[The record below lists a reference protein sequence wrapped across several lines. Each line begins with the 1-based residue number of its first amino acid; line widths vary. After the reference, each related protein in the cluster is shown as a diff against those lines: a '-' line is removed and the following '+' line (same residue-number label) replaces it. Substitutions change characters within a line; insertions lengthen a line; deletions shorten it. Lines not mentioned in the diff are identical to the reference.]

1 MNKDLHIKLP
11 LLKDVFFALVTALF
25 FSAFIYFAHFELTCK
40 LCDSLFALAA
50 FASLLYAPKRVVL
63 ISGFFIGL
71 FWFYW
76 IGYSFKHYG
85 ITPMIEPFIALGFG
99 LIYALFF
106 ASLALTRKV
115 YLRVLILFGLSFIA
129 PFGFNWM
136 KIELLFINS
145 YFGTTKLD
153 LALILTALALPAF
166 FHSRYKYLPLFLLIG
181 AIQFSPPKP
190 LTLPPLKI
198 DLIATHLGQAEK
210 WDPNNLE
217 YIINL
222 NLAYIDDAIDQG
234 YDAVVLP
241 ESAFPMFLNESP
253 ILLEYLSEKSKQISI
268 ITGALLS
275 EENKHFNVT
284 YHFEDGNYTIAKK
297 IVLVPFGEYVPL
309 PRFMQKW
316 VSDTFF
322 GGASDFSMATEP
334 TNFVIKG
341 IKFRNAI
348 CFEATTDE
356 LYQNKPQYM
365 ITTSNNGWFL
375 PSIEPTLQNLL
386 LKYYSQKYG
395 TVIFHA
401 ANRAGTGIVQ

>member
-1 MNKDLHIKLP
+1 MNKHLHMNLP
-11 LLKDVFFALVTALF
+11 LLKDLFVAVITAVF
-25 FSAFIYFAHFELTCK
+25 FSAFIYFAHFNITCK

-50 FASLLYAPKRVVL
+50 FASLLYAPKRVVFL
-63 ISGFFIGL
+63 SGFFIGL

-76 IGYSFKHYG
+76 IGYSFKYYG
-85 ITPMIEPFIALGFG
+85 MSPSVEPFIAFGFG
-99 LIYALFF
+99 LVYTLFF
-106 ASLALTRKV
+106 GTLAITNKV
-115 YLRVLILFGLSFIA
+115 YLRAFILFGLSYVA

-153 LALILTALALPAF
+153 LALILVALTLPAF
-166 FHSRYKYLPLFLLIG
+166 LHGKFKYLPLLIVSL
-181 AIQFSPPKP
+181 ALSLSHPI
-190 LTLPPLKI
+190 LTPPPLKI

-210 WDPNNLE
+210 WDPNNLQ
-217 YIINL
+217 YVVNL
-222 NLAYIDDAIDQG
+222 NLSYIDDAITQG

-253 ILLEYLSEKSKQISI
+253 MLLEYLSEKSKQIPI
-268 ITGALLS
+268 ITGALIN
-275 EENKHFNVT
+275 EDGKHYNVT
-284 YHFEDGNYTIAKK
+284 YHFENGKYTIAKK

-309 PRFMQKW
+309 PKFMQKW

-322 GGASDFSMATEP
+322 GGASDFSIASSP
-334 TNFVIKG
+334 TDFIIKG
-341 IKFRNAI
+341 VKFRNAI

-356 LYQNKPQYM
+356 LYQNAPHYM
-365 ITTSNNGWFL
+365 IATSNNGWFL

-395 TVIFHA
+395 TLIFHA

>member
-1 MNKDLHIKLP
+1 MNKYLHRTLP
-11 LLKDVFFALVTALF
+11 LLKDVFFAIITAVF
-25 FSAFIYFAHFELTCK
+25 FSAFIYFAYFNLPCK

-63 ISGFFIGL
+63 FSGFFIGL

-76 IGYSFKHYG
+76 IGYSFKYYG
-85 ITPMIEPFIALGFG
+85 MTPLVEPFIALGFA
-99 LIYALFF
+99 LVYTLFF
-106 ASLALTRKV
+106 GTLAITNKV
-115 YLRVLILFGLSFIA
+115 YLRALILFALSYVA

-153 LALILTALALPAF
+153 LALILVALALPAF
-166 FHSRYKYLPLFLLIG
+166 FHGKLKYLPLVITSFALS
-181 AIQFSPPKP
+181 FSHPT
-190 LTLPPLKI
+190 LTPPPLKF

-210 WDPNNLE
+210 WDPDNLQ
-217 YIINL
+217 YVVNL
-222 NLAYIDDAIDQG
+222 NLSYIDDALTQG

-253 ILLEYLSEKSKQISI
+253 ILLEYLSEKSKQIPI
-268 ITGALLS
+268 ITGALLN
-275 EENKHFNVT
+275 EDGKHYNVT
-284 YHFEDGNYTIAKK
+284 YHFENGTYTIAKK

-309 PRFMQKW
+309 PKFMQKW

-322 GGASDFSMATEP
+322 AGASDFSVASAP
-334 TNFVIKG
+334 TDFMIKG

-356 LYQNKPQYM
+356 LYQHAPHYM
-365 ITTSNNGWFL
+365 IATSNNGWFL

-401 ANRAGTGIVQ
+401 ANRAGTGIIK